1 MQIQDVIR
9 RFDDLR
15 SNRLTPE
22 EKGRIV
28 ASLDRRINLSV
39 LIPCGCAVTLPAD
52 DDDPAEVQERRVLA
66 GDGYEEIYLYMLGAQ
81 CSLFE
86 GDIGRYNTEIAEYMR
101 LLREYQA
108 AMERRAARNSA
119 KFAV

>member
-39 LIPCGCAVTLPAD
+39 LIP
-52 DDDPAEVQERRVLA
+52 
-66 GDGYEEIYLYMLGAQ
+66 
-81 CSLFE
+81 
-86 GDIGRYNTEIAEYMR
+86 
-101 LLREYQA
+101 
-108 AMERRAARNSA
+108 
-119 KFAV
+119 